1 MELRLYHFTIALRL
15 EQLETMKKDVYPNK
29 MGTPFNRGESRIQ
42 IKLHLERSW
51 NQRP

>member
-15 EQLETMKKDVYPNK
+15 EQLETMKKGVYPNK
-29 MGTPFNRGESRIQ
+29 MGTPFNRGESK
-42 IKLHLERSW
+42 IKQHLERSW